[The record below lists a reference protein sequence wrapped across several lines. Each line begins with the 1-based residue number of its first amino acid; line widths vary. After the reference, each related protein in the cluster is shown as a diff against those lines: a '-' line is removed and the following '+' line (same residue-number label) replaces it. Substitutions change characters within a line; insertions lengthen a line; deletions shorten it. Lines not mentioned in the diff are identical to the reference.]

1 MTLLERPRLTA
12 SRGAAARR
20 RIRVF
25 VGDADSEAA
34 ARAALADVCGDAGDI
49 QRGTVDRAVALLA
62 DERSPELLVVDL
74 GDSDLPV
81 SDIHRL
87 AGVCEPGV
95 HVIAVGARNDIGLY
109 RDLLRA
115 GVGDYLAK
123 PLAQDLL
130 RRAVL
135 DALEGC
141 QHPAEPKLGK
151 LAVLAGS
158 RGGVG
163 TTTVATML
171 AWHLAEKQGRRVAL
185 VDLDLAGG
193 DCALLLN
200 LKPANGLRRA
210 LEAPERIDPLLI
222 ERTMARHGD
231 KLWVMSAEEDFADD
245 LLLQPAA
252 LEAPLRALRA
262 QFHYVILDLPRTLR
276 RLWPALRDEAGVR
289 IIVADPVLS
298 SLRDVRRFGRAG
310 EGRAKAGQTLL
321 VVNRQGE
328 HGRAA
333 MKLDEFTKAAEMTA
347 AVSLPYDPKVVLAA
361 DTGSPQALHATRI
374 GAGIGRLAGE
384 ISGQRA
390 TLPLWRRLFA

>member
-1 MTLLERPRLTA
+1 MTLLERPRA
-12 SRGAAARR
+12 AAARGAAARR

-34 ARAALADVCGDAGDI
+34 ARAALADLCGDPGDI
-49 QRGTVDRAVALLA
+49 QRGTVDRAVAMLA

-81 SDIHRL
+81 SDVHRL

-123 PLAQDLL
+123 PLVQDLL

-135 DALEGC
+135 DALEGG

-151 LAVLAGS
+151 LAVLTGS

-245 LLLQPAA
+245 LLLQPTA

-276 RLWPALRDEAGVR
+276 RLWPALRDEAGLR

-298 SLRDVRRFGRAG
+298 SLRDVRRFGRVG
-310 EGRAKAGQTLL
+310 DGRAKAGQTLL
-321 VVNRQGE
+321 VVNRLGE

-333 MKLDEFTKAAEMTA
+333 MKLDEFTKAAEISA
-347 AVSLPYDPKVVLAA
+347 AISLPYDAKVVLAA

-374 GAGIGRLAGE
+374 GVGIGRLAGE

-390 TLPLWRRLFA
+390 KPPLWRRLFA

>member
-1 MTLLERPRLTA
+1 
-12 SRGAAARR
+12 
-20 RIRVF
+20 
-25 VGDADSEAA
+25 
-34 ARAALADVCGDAGDI
+34 
-49 QRGTVDRAVALLA
+49 
-62 DERSPELLVVDL
+62 
-74 GDSDLPV
+74 
-81 SDIHRL
+81 
-87 AGVCEPGV
+87 
-95 HVIAVGARNDIGLY
+95 
-109 RDLLRA
+109 
-115 GVGDYLAK
+115 
-123 PLAQDLL
+123 
-130 RRAVL
+130 
-135 DALEGC
+135 
-141 QHPAEPKLGK
+141 
-151 LAVLAGS
+151 
-158 RGGVG
+158 
-163 TTTVATML
+163 ML